1 MFAKTT
7 VDKIVSKLTTIVQQL
22 EAHANSSKIEAD
34 YHARQSEIIREEA
47 QKAERIKT
55 KLQEIL
61 N

>member
-1 MFAKTT
+1 VFTKTT
-7 VDKIVSKLTTIVQQL
+7 VDRIISQLTTIVKNL

-47 QKAERIKT
+47 LKAERIKT
-55 KLQEIL
+55 KLQELL